1 MSIVNKI
8 LVILLLVYGN
18 QILFAQTT
26 LQGQFEKAML
36 LFNESKYF
44 DSITEF
50 KKLLF
55 FDHEKTYSFKANLH
69 IGRAYKEGG
78 KFDEAV
84 KYFTLAEMNASN
96 EQEYFESKIWAVRA
110 NILRRSTDQAIKM
123 LDQIMSNSKFDSS
136 KVEINYWKGWA
147 YIFADKWD
155 MAAETFSKNPADS
168 LLAKFCSDVDDEKFS
183 ESFAKYSSYL
193 IPGLGQFYTGEYISG
208 VLSLGWNVLFG
219 YLTIYSFADER
230 VFDGI
235 VTANFLWLRFYSGNL
250 QNAEKFVT
258 QKNLAITNDALRYL
272 QTIYLGEKP

>member
-1 MSIVNKI
+1 MSTVNKI
-8 LVILLLVYGN
+8 FLILLLVYGN

-44 DSITEF
+44 DSITDF

-55 FDHEKTYSFKANLH
+55 FDHEKSYSFKANLY
-69 IGRAYKEGG
+69 IGKAYKEGG

-84 KYFTLAEMNASN
+84 KYFTLAEINASN

-123 LDQIMSNSKFDSS
+123 LDQIMSNPKFDSS
-136 KVEINYWKGWA
+136 KVEINYWQGWA

-155 MAAETFSKNPADS
+155 IAAKAFSKNSADS
-168 LLAKFCSDVDDEKFS
+168 LLAKFCSDVDDEKYS

-193 IPGLGQFYTGEYISG
+193 IPGMGQFYTGEYISG
-208 VLSLGWNVLFG
+208 ILSLGWNVLFG
-219 YLTIYSFADER
+219 YSAINSFAEER

-250 QNAEKFVT
+250 QNAEKFAE
-258 QKNLAITNDALRYL
+258 QKNLTITNDALRNL
-272 QTIYLGEKP
+272 QINYKGKKP